1 MAGSLL
7 IRHCKILNPS
17 SERIQEADIFVENG
31 IIANIGKNEEHYT
44 HKKTLDVKGRI
55 VTPGFIDLHI
65 QGAGGAD
72 ILDGKRESLQ
82 IISRTC
88 AQFGTTSFLAT
99 TVFRP
104 DGDNPHLRIAS
115 ESVESDLGGANL
127 LGIHLEGP
135 FISSVKK
142 GMILPEC
149 ICSPSPEILQKILFC
164 TKGQLRMMTIAPE
177 INGNLEIIRTLV
189 TEEIVA
195 SFGHSNASYEET
207 LKGIEAGISH
217 VTHLFNAMPS
227 IHHRRPGP
235 LLAIFQTSTV
245 SAQIIS
251 DGVHLHPGIL
261 KLTFNLLGEDRCV
274 IITDGMRA
282 MGLPDGKYIYNGLE
296 YESQNGTA
304 RYFDGT
310 LIGTSLGLNQLVERF
325 IRFTGCP
332 LSIGIK
338 AVTKNPARILGM
350 EGRKGTVE
358 PGKDADLVIFDDDY
372 SVWATIVGGKIVF
385 SK

>member
-7 IRHCKILNPS
+7 IRNCRILNPS
-17 SERIQEADIFVENG
+17 FEKIQEADIFVENG
-31 IIANIGKNEEHYT
+31 IITDIGKIEDYT
-44 HKKTLDVKGRI
+44 QKKVLVANLRI

-88 AQFGTTSFLAT
+88 ARFGTTSFLAT

-104 DGDNPHLRIAS
+104 DGDNRHLSITS
-115 ESVESDLGGANL
+115 ESVGSDLGGANL

-135 FISSVKK
+135 FISSLKK
-142 GMILPEC
+142 GMISPDC
-149 ICSPSPEILQKILFC
+149 ICAPSLKILQKILSY
-164 TKGQLRMMTIAPE
+164 TKAQLRMMTIAPE
-177 INGNLEIIRTLV
+177 IKGNLEIIGTLV
-189 TEEIVA
+189 AEGIVA
-195 SFGHSNASYEET
+195 SFGHSNTSYEET

-251 DGVHLHPGIL
+251 DGVHLHPGIV
-261 KLTFNLLGEDRCV
+261 KLAFDLLGEDRCV
-274 IITDGMRA
+274 IITDGMQA
-282 MGLPDGKYIYNGLE
+282 MGLPEGKYIYNGLE
-296 YESQNGTA
+296 YASRNGTA
-304 RYFDGT
+304 TYFDGT

-325 IRFTGCP
+325 IQFTGCP
-332 LSIGIK
+332 LNIAIK
-338 AVTKNPARILGM
+338 TVTENPARILGI
-350 EGRKGTVE
+350 RDKKGTIE
-358 PGKDADLVIFDDDY
+358 LGKDADLAIFNDDY
-372 SVWATIVGGKIVF
+372 SVWATVVGGKIVF
-385 SK
+385 SR